1 VLRYLLLAL
10 TYGCLYLTAR
20 RWIRDGRLQALAV
33 FSFALI
39 YVFAYYAHHDLT
51 HTTALGAM
59 VAATYAAFAHLA
71 ARPTTPRYLLLG
83 VCLGLGMLAKWNFA
97 MLALGLPL
105 TCLLLPGW
113 RALLLT
119 WKTLLA
125 LAVMALLVAPTA
137 LWVFEHGRTVVEVS
151 SDILLDDGLSGGDG
165 ATLLG
170 TILAGLGALLLAAL
184 VFPQPFLPLFLAIFA
199 RPLLRAV
206 KAEHHG
212 PLRDPMRFMGW
223 LMLVILGLHLLL
235 VPLMGATAFTERWMH
250 PTLMILPLFLF
261 ALLER
266 GAPSGRAPSA
276 RAMVIYLA
284 VIALLVAGAGGAR
297 LYRFLAGAEQCGK
310 CRELAPFAELADQL
324 RAAGFERGT
333 IIADGFHIGGNLK
346 MQFPD
351 SRVVDPAFP
360 PALWPPAEG
369 AGMCLSVWQ
378 EDQPGAE
385 RRRGF
390 LARCRAD
397 ALGVEDVDA
406 AEYGR
411 LEAMMYGARSRRYA
425 LGFELLREGGHGC
438 R

>member
-1 VLRYLLLAL
+1 
-10 TYGCLYLTAR
+10 
-20 RWIRDGRLQALAV
+20 
-33 FSFALI
+33 
-39 YVFAYYAHHDLT
+39 
-51 HTTALGAM
+51 
-59 VAATYAAFAHLA
+59 
-71 ARPTTPRYLLLG
+71 
-83 VCLGLGMLAKWNFA
+83 
-97 MLALGLPL
+97 
-105 TCLLLPGW
+105 
-113 RALLLT
+113 
-119 WKTLLA
+119 
-125 LAVMALLVAPTA
+125 
-137 LWVFEHGRTVVEVS
+137 
-151 SDILLDDGLSGGDG
+151 
-165 ATLLG
+165 
-170 TILAGLGALLLAAL
+170 
-184 VFPQPFLPLFLAIFA
+184 
-199 RPLLRAV
+199 
-206 KAEHHG
+206 
-212 PLRDPMRFMGW
+212 
-223 LMLVILGLHLLL
+223 MLVILGLHLLL

-390 LARCRAD
+390 LARYRAD
-397 ALGVEDVDA
+397 ALGLEDDDA